1 MTIDT
6 IAETKNGA
14 APLPPLEQ
22 AAVERVV
29 QFHGHQCGGLA
40 IGIQA
45 ARLALREV
53 GEPAPDEEIVAVV
66 ETDMCAVDAIQALTG
81 CTFGKGNLI
90 HRDWGKNAY
99 TFFRRSDG
107 KAVRIA
113 PRRDGWNRSPELEE
127 LMAKAR
133 AKEATAADQ
142 ARLAE
147 LRKQWEQ
154 QLLAADPDDLFTV
167 TPVQEPMPHRARLHA
182 SIVCQECGEQTMET
196 RVRKLGGRDVCI
208 PCFERAYAAT

>member
-6 IAETKNGA
+6 A
-14 APLPPLEQ
+14 LPALDQ
-22 AAVERVV
+22 ATIDYAIR
-29 QFHGHQCGGLA
+29 FHGHQCGGLA

-53 GEPAPDEEIVAVV
+53 GAPAPDEEIVAVV

-113 PRRDGWNRSPELEE
+113 PRDGWHRSAELEA
-127 LMAKAR
+127 LMAKPGAELTPAEQAR
-133 AKEATAADQ
+133 AAQLRTEW
-142 ARLAE
+142 E
-147 LRKQWEQ
+147 L
-154 QLLAADPDDLFTV
+154 QLLATDPDELFSV
-167 TPVQEPMPHRARLHA
+167 TPVIEPMPHRARLHA
-182 SIVCQECGEQTMET
+182 SVHCAECGEQAMET
-196 RVRKLGGRDVCI
+196 RVRKLAGRDLCL
-208 PCFERAYAAT
+208 PCFERAFASM

>member
-1 MTIDT
+1 MTTETVTPLPALDQATIDY
-6 IAETKNGA
+6 A
-14 APLPPLEQ
+14 L
-22 AAVERVV
+22 R
-29 QFHGHQCGGLA
+29 FHGHQCGGLA

-53 GEPAPDEEIVAVV
+53 GAPAPDEEIVAVV

-113 PRRDGWNRSPELEE
+113 PRDGWHRSEELEA
-127 LMAKAR
+127 LMAKPGAELTPAEQAR
-133 AKEATAADQ
+133 AAQ
-142 ARLAE
+142 
-147 LRKQWEQ
+147 LRKEWEL
-154 QLLAADPDDLFTV
+154 QLLATDPDELFSV
-167 TPVQEPMPHRARLHA
+167 TPVDEPMPHRARLHA
-182 SIVCQECGEQTMET
+182 SVTCADCGEQTMET
-196 RVRKLGGRDVCI
+196 RVRKLAGRDVCE
-208 PCFERAYAAT
+208 PCFDRAFATM